1 MRTLHVE
8 ADTWMHRL
16 PARTKL
22 IALAAGSVAVFMTD
36 RPSVAGFAVL
46 VAAALYFRCGLQ
58 VREALRRLRPVLLT
72 IVAVALFSLLF
83 NPILLV
89 AVSVFRLIALVLLA
103 AAVTATTTIG
113 AFVDEITA
121 LAGPLE
127 KAGLLRAADVGLA
140 VGLVVRFV
148 PEILDRY
155 FAIRDAYAAR
165 GLKFRISTA
174 LVPLVIL
181 TLRDADS
188 IAAAIEARGIRRDR
202 GKRA

>member
-1 MRTLHVE
+1 MRTLHVD

-16 PARTKL
+16 APRTKL
-22 IALAAGSVAVFMTD
+22 IALAVVSVAVFMTD
-36 RPSVAGFAVL
+36 RLPVPGLAVL
-46 VAAALYFRCGLQ
+46 IAAGLYFGCGLSA
-58 VREALRRLRPVLLT
+58 REAVRRLRPVLLT
-72 IVAVALFSLLF
+72 IVVVALFSLLF
-83 NPILLV
+83 NPILVV
-89 AVSVFRLIALVLLA
+89 AMSVFRLTALVLLA
-103 AAVTATTTIG
+103 AVVTATTTIG
-113 AFVDEITA
+113 AIVDEITA

-127 KAGLLRAADVGLA
+127 KAGWMRAADVGLA

-155 FAIRDAYAAR
+155 GAIRDAYAAR

-188 IAAAIEARGIRRDR
+188 IAAAIEARGIRQDR